1 MYEKKQKKE
10 NSSPFAVVSNVLGSV
25 TQFVFNTIE
34 AVVIALAL
42 SIIFYLFIATPH
54 EVVGRSMVPNFQS
67 GEYLIGN
74 KIGYKFSEPQ
84 RGDVIIFEY
93 DENTDYIK
101 RIIGLPNENISI
113 QNGKIHINNQ
123 MLDETEYLD
132 PSVLTRGSDFLQEG
146 STVSISEDKYFVL
159 GDNRPNS
166 SDSRDFGP
174 IGRDQIKGKAW
185 LVYFPFTDFRFIG
198 HPNILLNEEEQ

>member
-1 MYEKKQKKE
+1 MYEKEIGKKTPYE
-10 NSSPFAVVSNVLGSV
+10 TFSQILNSVS
-25 TQFVFNTIE
+25 QFVFNTIE

-54 EVVGRSMVPNFQS
+54 EVVGRSMLPNFQN

-74 KIGYKFSEPQ
+74 KIGYKFTEPQ

-93 DENTDYIK
+93 NEHTDYIK
-101 RIIGLPNENISI
+101 RIVGLPGEEISL
-113 QNGKIHINNQ
+113 QNGVIHIDNQ
-123 MLDETEYLD
+123 MLDEGTYLET
-132 PSVLTRGSDFLQEG
+132 SILTHGGDYLKEG
-146 STVSISEDKYFVL
+146 HSIGIPENHFFVF

-174 IGRDQIKGKAW
+174 IAREQIKGKAW
-185 LVYFPFTDFRFIG
+185 LVYFPFSNFRLIN
-198 HPNILLNEEEQ
+198 HPNILLNSD